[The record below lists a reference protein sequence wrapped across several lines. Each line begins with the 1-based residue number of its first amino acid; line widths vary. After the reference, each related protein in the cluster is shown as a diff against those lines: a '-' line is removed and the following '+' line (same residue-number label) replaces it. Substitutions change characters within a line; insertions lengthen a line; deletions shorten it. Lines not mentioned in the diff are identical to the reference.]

1 MMRRDARSVTH
12 LWYTSSMPAKN
23 PRVNVVLERPLY
35 EALGRLALR
44 DGTSLSLKVRDLLRE
59 ALEAHEDLVL
69 GQVAKERERTFD
81 RARSLSHDQVWR
93 SSERSK
99 RR

>member
-1 MMRRDARSVTH
+1 
-12 LWYTSSMPAKN
+12 MPARN

-35 EALGRLALR
+35 EALGRLARR

-59 ALEAHEDLVL
+59 ALEAYEDLVL
-69 GQVAKERERTFD
+69 AQVAQERERTFD
-81 RARSLSHDQVWR
+81 RSRSLSHGQAWR
-93 SSERSK
+93 VSERPK